1 MALIIPEVFADTVN
15 ENFSVR
21 LRAAN
26 LATDYTDEVDD
37 LALCG
42 DTVHFPTF
50 DEISDASVVTKGTPI
65 TPATVNSTDSSATIQ
80 QVGHAVRIYDRDAIQ
95 VKGKTVENM
104 AKQLAFKMA
113 KAVDADLVSSLIADA
128 AYKDAT
134 LTTLTAADIDAAF
147 DVFGDDVDNDT
158 FAGMLIN
165 SRLRSTIQNMDE
177 FINSQRTNVA
187 VDNGIVRHGLIGF
200 WNGTIPVYVSDNGT
214 YDSTNSKSLLAIV
227 KKGALGI
234 AWQKVPEIEESREAL
249 LRATDIVVDELYA
262 AKLIR
267 TDGASVLQIG

>member
-134 LTTLTAADIDAAF
+134 LTALTAADIDAAF

>member
-65 TPATVNSTDSSATIQ
+65 IPATVNSTDSSATIQ